1 MRLYLFSINAVHR
14 MPSGENELMF
24 NFTEQKEHSRIHKP
38 GSEASVVITDAV
50 PLIFSPFMPI
60 DHVIHFLRQA
70 ANHLED
76 QMKELDGTSPEK
88 EIPCSDNG
96 D

>member
-1 MRLYLFSINAVHR
+1 MIDLYLFSVIADHNAQTD
-14 MPSGENELMF
+14 ENEVVFL
-24 NFTEQKEHSRIHKP
+24 FTEQAKRSRITLP
-38 GSEASVVITDAV
+38 GQDGDVVITESV
-50 PLIFSPFMPI
+50 PLVFMPFMPI

-76 QMKELDGTSPEK
+76 QLKELDPKKKS
-88 EIPCSDNG
+88 SDNG

>member
-1 MRLYLFSINAVHR
+1 M
-14 MPSGENELMF
+14 
-24 NFTEQKEHSRIHKP
+24 
-38 GSEASVVITDAV
+38 
-50 PLIFSPFMPI
+50 PFMPI

-76 QMKELDGTSPEK
+76 QLKELDPKKKS
-88 EIPCSDNG
+88 SDNG